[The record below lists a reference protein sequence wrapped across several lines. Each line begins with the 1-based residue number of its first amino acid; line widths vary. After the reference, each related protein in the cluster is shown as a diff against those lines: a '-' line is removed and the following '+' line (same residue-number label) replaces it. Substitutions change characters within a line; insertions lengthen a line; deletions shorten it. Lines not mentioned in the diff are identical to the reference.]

1 MYLLRNASIKQKLEA
16 IILVTAASVLL
27 LNLILFMVVEIS
39 SARSEAATRLQALA
53 LLLGANSSAA
63 IAFNDKETASDV
75 LSTLSTQDDAVE
87 ATIFL
92 RDGAIFANY
101 RSPHFQ
107 AGVEASDAG
116 AIKESYFGWV
126 TVEEEIVL
134 DGESIGSLH
143 IIGDMKKA
151 RTTLLQQ
158 SLLMLGVFVISMLL
172 ALLLSSRFQRIVSTP
187 VQQLLDT
194 MKMVAAKRDF
204 SHRAKRISNDEL
216 GNLVDGFNIMLD
228 RIQTHDRDLAAY
240 HLDLKRLVTERT
252 QELNNA
258 KEEAEAA
265 SQAKS
270 DFLATMSHEI
280 RTPMSGVIGFT
291 HLLEKSVLTTQQRE
305 YVDIITNSANSLL
318 DIIDDILDFSK
329 MEAGKI
335 SLEYS
340 NFLLEPLVNGVQV
353 LFTPKALEKGL
364 KLKTYIADDVPPLLY
379 GDPARLRQ
387 VLINLIGNA
396 IKFTNQGQV
405 EIKIEKNRQKD
416 NIVFLCISVSDT
428 GIGITPEQQAQLFQP
443 FQQCD
448 GSITRNYGGTGLGL
462 VIAQR
467 LVYLMDGEI
476 TLTSAPGKGSTFTAL
491 ISLALPK
498 TKRPTEATQIDP
510 TTNQALTQD
519 TLPDTISESNFSNL
533 RVMVV
538 DDSNVNLTLA
548 KTLLEKKGVA
558 VVAVQSAVEAID
570 KVSHQSFDLILMDL
584 EMPKMSG
591 IEAASKIRQIDYRT
605 ENIPIIAVTAHVL
618 PEKRH
623 EVVES
628 GMVDLLAKPYLP
640 EQFYA
645 IVAKWGL
652 GNRNHLDKNYL
663 QPIASENA
671 TIQSLHAVD
680 DIQSVKLKHDEFLKL
695 LPDFESTIRTAHLA
709 SDYTTLL
716 QAVEKLAV
724 AANSNEAT
732 LIHAEAIYLT
742 NILKQDTPQIMQI
755 DVSVATVL
763 DQINRF
769 QQQPNP

>member
-1 MYLLRNASIKQKLEA
+1 MYLLHNASIKQKLEA

-27 LNLILFMVVEIS
+27 LNLFLFMVVEIS

-63 IAFNDKETASDV
+63 ITFNDRETASDV
-75 LSTLSTQDDAVE
+75 LATLSTQDDVVE

-92 RDGAIFANY
+92 QDGAIFANY

-107 AGVEASDAG
+107 AGVEASHAD

-126 TVEEEIVL
+126 TAEEVIVL
-134 DGESIGSLH
+134 DNETIGSLR
-143 IIGDMKKA
+143 IIGDMNKA

-158 SLLMLGVFVISMLL
+158 SLLILGVFIISMLL

-228 RIQTHDRDLAAY
+228 RIQTHDRELAAY
-240 HLDLKRLVTERT
+240 HQDLKRLVTERT
-252 QELNNA
+252 QELNSA

-291 HLLEKSVLTTQQRE
+291 HLLEKSDLTTQQIE
-305 YVDIITNSANSLL
+305 YVNIIATSANSLL
-318 DIIDDILDFSK
+318 NIIDDILDFSK

-340 NFLLEPLVNGVQV
+340 NFLLELLVNGVQV

-364 KLKTYIADDVPPLLY
+364 KLNTYVAEDVPPLLY

-387 VLINLIGNA
+387 VLINLVGNA

-405 EIKIEKNRQKD
+405 VIRIEKSQQKD
-416 NIVFLCISVSDT
+416 SQIVLRISVSDT

-467 LVYLMDGEI
+467 LVYLMNGEI
-476 TLTSAPGKGSTFTAL
+476 TLTSTPDEGSTFIAL
-491 ISLALPK
+491 VSLALPK
-498 TKRPTEATQIDP
+498 TKRSIEATPIAPP
-510 TTNQALTQD
+510 TNHELTQNAFS
-519 TLPDTISESNFSNL
+519 DTISESKFKNM

-548 KTLLEKKGVA
+548 KTLLEKKGVE
-558 VVAVQSAVEAID
+558 VVAVQSAIEALEEA
-570 KVSHQSFDLILMDL
+570 SRQSFDLILMDL

-591 IEAASKIRQIDYRT
+591 IEAASKLRQIDHHT

-618 PEKRH
+618 PQKRQ
-623 EVVES
+623 EVVKA

-645 IVAKWGL
+645 IVAKWGPD
-652 GNRNHLDKNYL
+652 NKKHLDNSQV
-663 QPIASENA
+663 QPIAIENIP
-671 TIQSLHAVD
+671 TQDLHAAVD
-680 DIQSVKLKHDEFLKL
+680 KQAAVLMHGEFLKL
-695 LPDFESTIRTAHLA
+695 LKDCESTIRTAHLA
-709 SDYTTLL
+709 SDYTLL
-716 QAVEKLAV
+716 FQAIDKLVVSAG
-724 AANSNEAT
+724 SNGAT
-732 LIHAEAIYLT
+732 LIHAEATYLK
-742 NILKQDTPQIMQI
+742 NILKQDTPPTIQV
-755 DVSVATVL
+755 DVGVATVL

-769 QQQPNP
+769 QQ